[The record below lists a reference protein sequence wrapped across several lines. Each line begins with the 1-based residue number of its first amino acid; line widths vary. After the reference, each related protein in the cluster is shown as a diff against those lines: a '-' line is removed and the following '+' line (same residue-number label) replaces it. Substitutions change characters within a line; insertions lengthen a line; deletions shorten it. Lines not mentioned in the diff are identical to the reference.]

1 MKLYK
6 ILTAIP
12 LIFAISL
19 STQAESFKLLS
30 IKMAKPDP
38 SFPPAT
44 IKKYQALKPVTVKYN
59 YGLDTYDEPV
69 LYINYSKKES
79 SFQDLTN
86 WSSIVDNIKDPIV
99 VNNRLPS

>member
-38 SFPPAT
+38 SFPPA
-44 IKKYQALKPVTVKYN
+44 KLSLK
-59 YGLDTYDEPV
+59 
-69 LYINYSKKES
+69 SKHVFFSE
-79 SFQDLTN
+79 L
-86 WSSIVDNIKDPIV
+86 V
-99 VNNRLPS
+99 